1 MVGFITESGSNF
13 EATPTVGG
21 FRNALDKNDFEAIFS
36 EACDDLG
43 TVDFKEDINTFIKN
57 PTMVEAFKDTLLS
70 GIQAFCENQSVDD
83 IGNFATL
90 YDQVSDIFDGTVD
103 DLCKESTRVGV
114 LLPIK
119 AIDLP
124 ICVKS
129 HVKAATKDILQTETT
144 KIPVVKKQIERTWIV
159 DEKTKKRWQ
168 YPQCLFSDEYKEI
181 FNAGKG
187 IPLDTKPVK
196 LPLFNYDIVAE
207 LTDAEIATREKI
219 TIDIKIDKVYLDEAG
234 TKPVVLR
241 HPIRV
246 NLADSAWVGG
256 IIDETVSVPNGDSGT
271 EEVHVQDVLS
281 GFVDFHN
288 NTTTITSASGQVKAV
303 SFNGRLSNEFNER
316 TVTFDY
322 DREDK
327 EWKIEDGF
335 RADIPFSLE
344 ELEDTQALLD
354 IDLYKKTYTVL
365 GDLLTQMEDNE
376 SLDFLDE
383 EFKKY
388 DGVELDPLDFN
399 PFISKRTFDC
409 DSTTATTALPAEFIS
424 TQLKFLIDRF
434 VIDIADKAKIED
446 MTFVVYGNPRYIS
459 LLDPHVNWVVR
470 QGSQVGGIKL
480 NYSYGI
486 MNSGDV
492 KIQVVSSYKINAKT
506 HKTLRFIPYPMNED
520 TITFKHY
527 KHSTHILTAA
537 NSAYRSADRPGGSYT
552 YLVGTSRYKN
562 IALQGIQGDLG
573 FRNDG
578 FIVVD

>member
-1 MVGFITESGSNF
+1 MVGFITESGSDF
-13 EATPTVGG
+13 KATPTVGG
-21 FRNALDKNDFEAIFS
+21 FRNALDKNDFDAIFS

-43 TVDFKEDINTFIKN
+43 TVDLKEDINTFIKN
-57 PTMVEAFKDTLLS
+57 PTMIEAFKDTLLS
-70 GIQAFCENQSVDD
+70 GIQNYCEGKSVDD
-83 IGNFATL
+83 IGTFANL
-90 YDQVSDIFDGTVD
+90 YEQVSDIFDGTID
-103 DLCKESTRVGV
+103 DLVRESARVGV

-119 AIDLP
+119 AIDMP
-124 ICVKS
+124 ICVKA

-144 KIPVVKKQIERTWIV
+144 KTPIVKKQIERTWVV
-159 DEKTKKRWQ
+159 DTKTNKRWQ
-168 YPQCLFSDEYKEI
+168 YPQCLFDDGYKEI
-181 FNAGKG
+181 YNAGKG
-187 IPLDTKPVK
+187 LPIDSKPVA
-196 LPLFNYDIVAE
+196 LPLFNFDIVAE
-207 LTDAEIATREKI
+207 LTDAEIASREKI
-219 TIDIKIDKVYLDEAG
+219 TIDIQIDKVYLDEAG
-234 TKPVVLR
+234 TQAVVLR

-256 IIDETVSVPNGDSGT
+256 IINETVSVDDGT
-271 EEVHVQDVLS
+271 GTKKEVEVADVLS

-303 SFNGRLSNEFNER
+303 SFKGRLSNEFNER

-335 RADIPFSLE
+335 RADIPFTLE
-344 ELEDTQALLD
+344 ELEDTKALLD

-365 GDLLTQMEDNE
+365 GDLLTQMEDND

-383 EFKKY
+383 EFDKY
-388 DGVELDPLDFN
+388 DGVELDPLEFN

-409 DSTTATTALPAEFIS
+409 DSTTATTALPSEFIS

-434 VIDIADKAKIED
+434 IIDIADKAKLED
-446 MTFVVYGNPRYIS
+446 MTFVMYGNPRYIS
-459 LLDPHVNWVVR
+459 LLNPNVNWVVR
-470 QGSQVGGIKL
+470 QGQQVGGIKL

-506 HKTLRFIPYPMNED
+506 HKTLRFIPYPMNDD

-527 KHSTHILTAA
+527 KHSTHILTAS

>member
-1 MVGFITESGSNF
+1 
-13 EATPTVGG
+13 
-21 FRNALDKNDFEAIFS
+21 
-36 EACDDLG
+36 
-43 TVDFKEDINTFIKN
+43 
-57 PTMVEAFKDTLLS
+57 MVEAFKDTLLS

-129 HVKAATKDILQTETT
+129 HVKTATKDILQTETT

-159 DEKTKKRWQ
+159 DEKSNKRWQ

-256 IIDETVSVPNGDSGT
+256 IIDETVSVPNGSGGT